1 MKKKISDFTAV
12 MDIVMI
18 VLMAACLILTIVQGS
33 VSVLSHVLSI
43 LTCILMTCNASF
55 YRRKLFEM
63 EDRDKKA

>member
-1 MKKKISDFTAV
+1 MKKIPEFTAV

-18 VLMAACLILTIVQGS
+18 VLMVACLVITIVQGS

-55 YRRKLFEM
+55 YRRKLFEL